1 MALTT
6 YLPAATPGYILPSNP
21 AYIPTPVQQDVTYTQ
36 NGYTSDVTK
45 TSFPLQK
52 GVPLTAPYMF
62 KVIPASVSTNCISP
76 ANAYI
81 AAGQPLNTVTQGTA
95 PNITARAITFNNQP
109 CLLLD
114 CERVLSI
121 NLTGAGSTSFA
132 GTTITITG
140 YIVGDGGLI
149 PCTSETTLEQVD
161 FSSNTAICSC
171 AMSVVTGVSFSN
183 SFQLGGQ
190 PAVYV
195 SIGTCGVIG
204 LPYLLTN
211 QSYVLSL
218 YWNNTSFALSDIV
231 PGVNWRTQEVDAVTN
246 NPRGVVELPSNP
258 NGAMQLSMCYVVTGM
273 DSELN
278 AELQNKNQSS
288 LKLLGVQKSASSAYP
303 NPNLLYPNLTK
314 YDLRG
319 IVYPGD
325 NAFLQSYSQAL
336 AS

>member
-62 KVIPASVSTNCISP
+62 KVIPASVSSNCISP

-121 NLTGAGSTSFA
+121 TLTGGGATSFFNSVL
-132 GTTITITG
+132 TITG
-140 YIVGDGGLI
+140 YVVGDGGLI
-149 PCTSETTLEQVD
+149 PCTASTELTQESFTD
-161 FSSNTAICSC
+161 NSTFCSC
-171 AMSVVTGVSFSN
+171 AISVVTGVSFSN
-183 SFQLGGQ
+183 SFQLSGQ
-190 PAVYV
+190 PAVYA
-195 SIGTCGVIG
+195 SIGTTQVIG

-211 QSYVLSL
+211 LSYIQSL
-218 YWNNTSFALSDIV
+218 YWNNTAFAITNV
-231 PGVNWRTQEVDAVTN
+231 IPGLNWRTQEVDALTN
-246 NPRGVVELPSNP
+246 NPRGVVVLPTNP